1 MKGCVDWAC
10 TPSTM
15 FIKGTSSCL
24 FLLSCRII
32 GSSADATGLNRPTSC
47 HVRCRYST
55 YVTVTHVRSHGL
67 IAVDPIQPVSGVRSA
82 VTKKLRC
89 SSTTY
94 RLLDQQTCAGCCCIS
109 SMHTAALLHGV
120 LAAVRVLCNLRLLA
134 ESWGLQSSAPCAT
147 RPCLCQ
153 LATTPLRHLQQR
165 RLLPLMTY
173 PRSSSRWL
181 RPLLKT

>member
-24 FLLSCRII
+24 SPVLSDHRII
-32 GSSADATGLNRPTSC
+32 GGCDGLKPSDVVSREMPLL
-47 HVRCRYST
+47 
-55 YVTVTHVRSHGL
+55 HVRSHGHV
-67 IAVDPIQPVSGVRSA
+67 AVNPIQPVSGVRSA

-109 SMHTAALLHGV
+109 SMYIAALLHGV
-120 LAAVRVLCNLRLLA
+120 LAAVRVLCNLRVLA
-134 ESWGLQSSAPCAT
+134 ESWGLQSWAPCAT

-153 LATTPLRHLQQR
+153 LASTPLRHLQQR

-173 PRSSSRWL
+173 LRSNSRWL
-181 RPLLKT
+181 EPLLKT